1 MVSCEYGFPV
11 DVGLTAGGG
20 IGSSRGSSYAESM
33 AQVQTPLRLSLV
45 FPLKI
50 N

>member
-11 DVGLTAGGG
+11 DVRLTTGGG
-20 IGSSRGSSYAESM
+20 IGSSRGTRYAESM
-33 AQVQTPLRLSLV
+33 AQAQTPLRLSLV